1 VALDPSAL
9 PEPFLEFL
17 RERHLATLTT
27 ARPDGTA
34 HVVPVGFT
42 FDPGRTLVRVLTS
55 AGSRKARNLTSG
67 GRAVICQV
75 DGRRWVTL
83 EGAAAVRSD
92 DDAVAQGV
100 AAYAERYRVPR
111 PNPDRVV
118 VEILVDRA
126 MGRS

>member
-9 PEPFLEFL
+9 PEPVREFL

-27 ARPDGTA
+27 ARPDGTS

-42 FDPGRTLVRVLTS
+42 FDRARPLVRVLTS
-55 AGSRKARNLTSG
+55 AGSRKARNLEAG
-67 GRAVICQV
+67 GRAVVCQV

-83 EGAAAVRSD
+83 EGEAVIRTD
-92 DDAVAQGV
+92 DEAVARGV
-100 AAYAERYRVPR
+100 AAYSERYRVPR

>member
-9 PEPFLEFL
+9 PEPLRGFL

-42 FDPGRTLVRVLTS
+42 FDPARTLVRVLTS
-55 AGSRKARNLTSG
+55 AGSRKARNLEAG
-67 GRAVICQV
+67 GRAVVCQV

-83 EGAAAVRSD
+83 EGEAVVRTD
-92 DDAVAQGV
+92 DEAVARGV
-100 AAYAERYRVPR
+100 AAYADRYRVPR

-118 VEILVDRA
+118 VEIVVDHA